1 MNELP
6 KNVRDIIDEA
16 RPDINFIHWDE
27 AYHEDALDEWVVP
40 VEALFKAED
49 GFEPGECGWHHGNM
63 RVEYRPDD
71 PVAEHQLDHFVGD
84 WTPGMHPDLHTFE
97 R

>member
-6 KNVRDIIDEA
+6 EKLREIITEA
-16 RPDINFIHWDE
+16 RQDIEFIHFDE
-27 AYHEDALDEWVVP
+27 AYYEDATSEWIIP
-40 VEALFKAED
+40 CEALFKAED
-49 GFEPGECGWHHGNM
+49 GFEPGECGWNHGNM
-63 RVEYRPDD
+63 RVEYD
-71 PVAEHQLDHFVGD
+71 PAIDLLDHFVGD